1 MKKNILFYLMF
12 VSILSINAY
21 SQKAKLNTAE
31 TQYNNF
37 AYINSI
43 ETFERIASKG
53 FKSAEIFQKLG
64 NAYYFNGEFPQAAKW
79 YTELFALGSDY
90 DKEYYY
96 RYAQSLKTIGE
107 NKKADEYLE
116 KFSTIAKDDN
126 RAKFFRNEEDYLKRI
141 KANSG
146 RYDISKTN
154 INSKYSD
161 YGSTVYNNKL
171 VFTSARD
178 TGSLGQRIHTWTDQY
193 FTSLYSSD
201 LDENFNSAKVERFDN
216 HLKSKFNES
225 TPVFTKDSS
234 TVYFT
239 RNNYL
244 DGKRGQN
251 GSGITL
257 IKIYKAV
264 LKNNEW
270 TNIKELPFNS
280 NEYSTAHPAL
290 SPDEKTLYFASDM
303 PGTLGQSDLFKVAIL
318 GNDSYGKPT
327 NLGPMVNTPG
337 RETFPFISQDNEIY
351 FASDGHPGMGGLDI
365 FMSKINADG
374 SFKRIENIGS
384 DINSPFDD
392 FAYWIDLDTRY
403 GFFSSNKVNGL
414 GFDDIYKFKELRR
427 IGCEQALSGLITDAV
442 SLELLP
448 NAKVSLYDNEHN
460 LIESTTADDKALYN
474 FNVECDNTYYVR
486 AEKEHYFT
494 KEVSVVIP
502 DENGSTDL
510 PIALETSV
518 KKVKVGDDLAKFL
531 EIPIIYFDL
540 DKSNIRPDAAI
551 ELSKVLDVLQQ
562 SPKMKIDIRSHTD
575 SRAST
580 KYNESLSERR
590 AKSTMKWL
598 IDNGISADRLTSKG
612 YGESR
617 LINKCSDG
625 VQCTEAEHQ
634 LNRRSEFIIMSLN

>member
-1 MKKNILFYLMF
+1 M
-12 VSILSINAY
+12 
-21 SQKAKLNTAE
+21 
-31 TQYNNF
+31 
-37 AYINSI
+37 
-43 ETFERIASKG
+43 
-53 FKSAEIFQKLG
+53 
-64 NAYYFNGEFPQAAKW
+64 
-79 YTELFALGSDY
+79 
-90 DKEYYY
+90 
-96 RYAQSLKTIGE
+96 
-107 NKKADEYLE
+107 
-116 KFSTIAKDDN
+116 
-126 RAKFFRNEEDYLKRI
+126 
-141 KANSG
+141 
-146 RYDISKTN
+146 
-154 INSKYSD
+154 
-161 YGSTVYNNKL
+161 YNNKL

-201 LDENFNSAKVERFDN
+201 LDENFNPNKVERFDN

-270 TNIKELPFNS
+270 TDIKELPFNS
-280 NEYSTAHPAL
+280 NEYSTAHPTL

-303 PGTLGQSDLFKVAIL
+303 PGTLGQSDLFKVAII
-318 GNDSYGKPT
+318 GKDSYGKPV
-327 NLGPMVNTPG
+327 NLGPLVNTPG

-427 IGCEQALSGLITDAV
+427 IGCEQALSGLITDAAT
-442 SLELLP
+442 LELLP
-448 NAKVSLYDNEHN
+448 NAKVSLYNNEHN
-460 LIESTTADDKALYN
+460 LIESTTADDKALYT
-474 FNVECDNTYYVR
+474 FNVECDNNYYVR
-486 AEKEHYFT
+486 AEKENYFT
-494 KEVSVVIP
+494 KEVSVSIP

-510 PIALETSV
+510 LIALETSV

-540 DKSNIRPDAAI
+540 DKSNIRPDAAL

-575 SRAST
+575 SRASS

-617 LINKCSDG
+617 LINKCADG
-625 VQCTEAEHQ
+625 VECTEAEHQ

>member
-1 MKKNILFYLMF
+1 MF
-12 VSILSINAY
+12 LSIISINAY

-43 ETFERIASKG
+43 ETFERIAGKG
-53 FKSAEIFQKLG
+53 YKSAEIFQKLG
-64 NAYYFNGEFPQAAKW
+64 NAYYFNGEFQSAAKW
-79 YTELFALGSDY
+79 YAELFALGSDY

-116 KFSTIAKDDN
+116 KFSAIANDDN

-146 RYDISKTN
+146 RYDISKTT

-201 LDENFNSAKVERFDN
+201 LDENFNPNKVERFDN

-270 TNIKELPFNS
+270 TDIKELPFNS

-303 PGTLGQSDLFKVAIL
+303 PGTLGQSDLFKVAII
-318 GNDSYGKPT
+318 GKDTYGKPV
-327 NLGPMVNTPG
+327 NLGPLVNTPG

-427 IGCEQALSGLITDAV
+427 IGCEQALSGLITDAAT
-442 SLELLP
+442 LELLP
-448 NAKVSLYDNEHN
+448 NAKVSLYNNEHN
-460 LIESTTADDKALYN
+460 LIESTTADDKALYT
-474 FNVECDNTYYVR
+474 FNVECDNNYYVR
-486 AEKEHYFT
+486 AEKENYFT
-494 KEVSVVIP
+494 KEVSVSIP

-540 DKSNIRPDAAI
+540 DKSNIRPDAAL

-562 SPKMKIDIRSHTD
+562 SHKMKIDIRSHTD

-617 LINKCSDG
+617 LINKCADG
-625 VQCTEAEHQ
+625 VECTEAEHQ

>member
-1 MKKNILFYLMF
+1 MKKNILLYIMF
-12 VSILSINAY
+12 LSIISISAY

-43 ETFERIASKG
+43 ETFERIAGKG
-53 FKSAEIFQKLG
+53 YKSAEIFQKLG
-64 NAYYFNGEFPQAAKW
+64 NAYYFNGEFQSAAKW

-116 KFSTIAKDDN
+116 KFSAIAKDDN

-146 RYDISKTN
+146 RYDISKTT

-201 LDENFNSAKVERFDN
+201 LDENFNPSKVERFDN

-270 TNIKELPFNS
+270 TDIKELPFNS
-280 NEYSTAHPAL
+280 NEYSTAHPTL

-303 PGTLGQSDLFKVAIL
+303 PGTLGQSDLFKVAII
-318 GNDSYGKPT
+318 GKDSYGKPV
-327 NLGPMVNTPG
+327 NLGPLVNTPG

-427 IGCEQALSGLITDAV
+427 IGCEQALSGLITDAAT
-442 SLELLP
+442 LELLP
-448 NAKVSLYDNEHN
+448 NAKVSLYNNEHN
-460 LIESTTADDKALYN
+460 LIESTTADDKALYT
-474 FNVECDNTYYVR
+474 FNVECDNNYYVR
-486 AEKEHYFT
+486 AEKENYFT
-494 KEVSVVIP
+494 KEVSVSIP

-540 DKSNIRPDAAI
+540 DKSNIRPDAAL

-617 LINKCSDG
+617 LINKCADG
-625 VQCTEAEHQ
+625 VECTEAEHQ

>member
-1 MKKNILFYLMF
+1 MF
-12 VSILSINAY
+12 LSIISISAY

-43 ETFERIASKG
+43 ETFERIAGKG
-53 FKSAEIFQKLG
+53 YKSAEIFQKLG
-64 NAYYFNGEFPQAAKW
+64 NAYYFNGEFQSAAKW

-116 KFSTIAKDDN
+116 KFSAIAKDDN

-146 RYDISKTN
+146 RYDISKTT

-201 LDENFNSAKVERFDN
+201 LDENFNPSKVERFDN

-270 TNIKELPFNS
+270 TDIKELPFNS
-280 NEYSTAHPAL
+280 NEYSTAHPTL

-303 PGTLGQSDLFKVAIL
+303 PGTLGQSDLFKVAII
-318 GNDSYGKPT
+318 GKDSYGKPV
-327 NLGPMVNTPG
+327 NLGPLVNTPG

-427 IGCEQALSGLITDAV
+427 IGCEQALSGLITDAAT
-442 SLELLP
+442 LELLP
-448 NAKVSLYDNEHN
+448 NAKVSLYNNEHN
-460 LIESTTADDKALYN
+460 LIESTTADDKALYT
-474 FNVECDNTYYVR
+474 FNVECDNNYYVR
-486 AEKEHYFT
+486 AEKENYFT
-494 KEVSVVIP
+494 KEVSVSIP

-540 DKSNIRPDAAI
+540 DKSNIRPDAAL

-617 LINKCSDG
+617 LINKCADG
-625 VQCTEAEHQ
+625 VECTEAEHQ

>member
-1 MKKNILFYLMF
+1 MKKNILLYIMF
-12 VSILSINAY
+12 LSIISISAY

-43 ETFERIASKG
+43 ETFERIAGKG
-53 FKSAEIFQKLG
+53 YKSAEIFQKLG
-64 NAYYFNGEFPQAAKW
+64 NAYYFNGEFQSAAKW

-116 KFSTIAKDDN
+116 KFSAIAKDDN

-146 RYDISKTN
+146 RYDISKTT

-201 LDENFNSAKVERFDN
+201 LDENFNPSKVERFDN

-270 TNIKELPFNS
+270 TDIKELPFNS

-303 PGTLGQSDLFKVAIL
+303 PGTLGQSDLFKVAII
-318 GNDSYGKPT
+318 GKDSYGKPV
-327 NLGPMVNTPG
+327 NLGPLVNTPG

-427 IGCEQALSGLITDAV
+427 IGCEQALSGLITDAAT
-442 SLELLP
+442 LELLP
-448 NAKVSLYDNEHN
+448 NAKVSLYNNEHN
-460 LIESTTADDKALYN
+460 LIESTTADDKALYT
-474 FNVECDNTYYVR
+474 FNVECDNNYYVR
-486 AEKEHYFT
+486 AEKENYFT
-494 KEVSVVIP
+494 KEVSVSIP

-510 PIALETSV
+510 LIALETSV

-540 DKSNIRPDAAI
+540 DKSNIRPDAAL

-617 LINKCSDG
+617 LINKCADG
-625 VQCTEAEHQ
+625 VECTEAEHQ

>member
-1 MKKNILFYLMF
+1 MKKNILLYIMF
-12 VSILSINAY
+12 LSIISISAY

-43 ETFERIASKG
+43 ETFERIAGKG
-53 FKSAEIFQKLG
+53 YKSAEIFQKLG
-64 NAYYFNGEFPQAAKW
+64 NAYYFNGEFQSAAKW

-116 KFSTIAKDDN
+116 KFSAIAKDDN

-146 RYDISKTN
+146 RYDISKTT

-201 LDENFNSAKVERFDN
+201 LDENFNPSKVERFDN

-270 TNIKELPFNS
+270 TDIKELPFNS

-303 PGTLGQSDLFKVAIL
+303 PGTLGQSDLFKVAII
-318 GNDSYGKPT
+318 GKDSYGKPV
-327 NLGPMVNTPG
+327 NLGPLVNTPG

-392 FAYWIDLDTRY
+392 FAYWIDLVTRY

-427 IGCEQALSGLITDAV
+427 IGCEQALSGLITDAAT
-442 SLELLP
+442 LELLP
-448 NAKVSLYDNEHN
+448 NAKVSLYNNEHN
-460 LIESTTADDKALYN
+460 LIESTTADDKALYT
-474 FNVECDNTYYVR
+474 FNVECDNNYYVR
-486 AEKEHYFT
+486 AEKENYFT
-494 KEVSVVIP
+494 KEVSVSIP

-540 DKSNIRPDAAI
+540 DKSNIRPDAAL

-617 LINKCSDG
+617 LINKCADG
-625 VQCTEAEHQ
+625 VECTEAEHQ

>member
-1 MKKNILFYLMF
+1 MKKNILLYIMF
-12 VSILSINAY
+12 LSIISISAY

-43 ETFERIASKG
+43 ETFERIAGKG
-53 FKSAEIFQKLG
+53 YKSAEIFQKLG
-64 NAYYFNGEFPQAAKW
+64 NAYYFNGEFQSAAKW

-116 KFSTIAKDDN
+116 KFSAIAKDDN

-146 RYDISKTN
+146 RYDISKTT

-201 LDENFNSAKVERFDN
+201 LDENFNPSKVERFDN

-270 TNIKELPFNS
+270 TDIKELPFNS
-280 NEYSTAHPAL
+280 NEYSTAHPTL

-303 PGTLGQSDLFKVAIL
+303 PGTLGQSDLFKVAII
-318 GNDSYGKPT
+318 GKDSYGKPV
-327 NLGPMVNTPG
+327 NLGPLVNTPG

-427 IGCEQALSGLITDAV
+427 IGCEQALSGLITDAAT
-442 SLELLP
+442 LELLP
-448 NAKVSLYDNEHN
+448 NAKVSLYNNEHN
-460 LIESTTADDKALYN
+460 LIESTTADDKALYT
-474 FNVECDNTYYVR
+474 FNVECDNNYYVR
-486 AEKEHYFT
+486 AEKENYFT
-494 KEVSVVIP
+494 KEVSVSIP

-540 DKSNIRPDAAI
+540 DKSNIRPDAAL

-575 SRAST
+575 SRASS

-617 LINKCSDG
+617 LINKCADG
-625 VQCTEAEHQ
+625 VECTEAEHQ

>member
-1 MKKNILFYLMF
+1 MF
-12 VSILSINAY
+12 LSIISISAY

-43 ETFERIASKG
+43 ETFERIAGKG
-53 FKSAEIFQKLG
+53 YKSAEIFQKLG
-64 NAYYFNGEFPQAAKW
+64 NAYYFNGEFQSAAKW

-116 KFSTIAKDDN
+116 KFSAIAKDDN

-146 RYDISKTN
+146 RYDISKTT

-201 LDENFNSAKVERFDN
+201 LDENFNPSKVERFDN

-270 TNIKELPFNS
+270 TDIKELPFNS

-303 PGTLGQSDLFKVAIL
+303 PGTLGQSDLFKVAII
-318 GNDSYGKPT
+318 GKDSYGKPV
-327 NLGPMVNTPG
+327 NLGPLVNTPG

-427 IGCEQALSGLITDAV
+427 IGCEQALSGLITDAAT
-442 SLELLP
+442 LELLP
-448 NAKVSLYDNEHN
+448 NAKVSLYNNEHN
-460 LIESTTADDKALYN
+460 LIESTTADDKALYT
-474 FNVECDNTYYVR
+474 FNVECDNNYYVR
-486 AEKEHYFT
+486 AEKENYFT
-494 KEVSVVIP
+494 KEVSVSIP

-540 DKSNIRPDAAI
+540 DKSNIRPDAAL

-617 LINKCSDG
+617 LINKCADG
-625 VQCTEAEHQ
+625 VECTEAEHQ

>member
-1 MKKNILFYLMF
+1 MF
-12 VSILSINAY
+12 LSIISISAY

-43 ETFERIASKG
+43 ETFERIAGKG
-53 FKSAEIFQKLG
+53 YKSAEIFQKLG
-64 NAYYFNGEFPQAAKW
+64 NAYYFNGEFQSAAKW

-116 KFSTIAKDDN
+116 KFSAIAKDDN

-146 RYDISKTN
+146 RYDISKTT

-201 LDENFNSAKVERFDN
+201 LDENFNPSKVERFDN

-270 TNIKELPFNS
+270 TDIKELPFNS
-280 NEYSTAHPAL
+280 NEYSTAHPTL

-303 PGTLGQSDLFKVAIL
+303 PGTLGQSDLFKVAII
-318 GNDSYGKPT
+318 GKDSYGKPV
-327 NLGPMVNTPG
+327 NLGPLVNTPG

-427 IGCEQALSGLITDAV
+427 IGCEQALSGLITDAAT
-442 SLELLP
+442 LELLP
-448 NAKVSLYDNEHN
+448 NAKVSLYNNEHN
-460 LIESTTADDKALYN
+460 LIESTTADDKALYT
-474 FNVECDNTYYVR
+474 FNVECDNNYYVR
-486 AEKEHYFT
+486 AEKENYFT
-494 KEVSVVIP
+494 KEVSVSIP

-540 DKSNIRPDAAI
+540 DKSNIRPDAAL

-575 SRAST
+575 SRASS

-617 LINKCSDG
+617 LINKCADG
-625 VQCTEAEHQ
+625 VECTEAEHQ

>member
-1 MKKNILFYLMF
+1 MKKNILLYIMF
-12 VSILSINAY
+12 LSIISISAY

-43 ETFERIASKG
+43 ETFERIAGKG
-53 FKSAEIFQKLG
+53 YKSAEIFQKLG
-64 NAYYFNGEFPQAAKW
+64 NAYYFNGEFQSAAKW

-116 KFSTIAKDDN
+116 KFSAIAKDDN

-146 RYDISKTN
+146 RYDISKTT

-161 YGSTVYNNKL
+161 YGSTVYNKKL

-201 LDENFNSAKVERFDN
+201 LDENFNPSKVERFDN

-270 TNIKELPFNS
+270 TDIKELPFNS
-280 NEYSTAHPAL
+280 NEYSTAHPTL

-303 PGTLGQSDLFKVAIL
+303 PGTLGQSDLFKVAII
-318 GNDSYGKPT
+318 GKDSYGKPV
-327 NLGPMVNTPG
+327 NLGPLVNTPG

-427 IGCEQALSGLITDAV
+427 IGCEQALSGLITDAAT
-442 SLELLP
+442 LELLP
-448 NAKVSLYDNEHN
+448 NAKVSLYNNEHN
-460 LIESTTADDKALYN
+460 LIESTTADDKALYT
-474 FNVECDNTYYVR
+474 FNVECDNNYYVR
-486 AEKEHYFT
+486 AEKENYFT
-494 KEVSVVIP
+494 KEVSVSIP

-540 DKSNIRPDAAI
+540 DKSNIRPDAAL

-617 LINKCSDG
+617 LINKCADG
-625 VQCTEAEHQ
+625 VECTEAEHQ

>member
-1 MKKNILFYLMF
+1 MF
-12 VSILSINAY
+12 LSIISISAY

-43 ETFERIASKG
+43 ETFERIAGKG
-53 FKSAEIFQKLG
+53 YKSAEIFQKLG
-64 NAYYFNGEFPQAAKW
+64 NAYYFNGEFQSAAKW

-116 KFSTIAKDDN
+116 KFSAIAKDDN

-146 RYDISKTN
+146 RYDISKTT

-201 LDENFNSAKVERFDN
+201 LDENFNPSKVERFDN

-270 TNIKELPFNS
+270 TDIKELPFNS

-303 PGTLGQSDLFKVAIL
+303 PGTLGQSDLFKVAII
-318 GNDSYGKPT
+318 GKDSYGKPV
-327 NLGPMVNTPG
+327 NLGPLVNTPG

-427 IGCEQALSGLITDAV
+427 IGCEQALSGLITDAAT
-442 SLELLP
+442 LELLP
-448 NAKVSLYDNEHN
+448 NAKVSLYNNEHN
-460 LIESTTADDKALYN
+460 LIESTTADDKALYT
-474 FNVECDNTYYVR
+474 FNVECDNNYYVR
-486 AEKEHYFT
+486 AEKENYFT
-494 KEVSVVIP
+494 KEVSVSIP

-540 DKSNIRPDAAI
+540 DKSNIRPDAAL

-575 SRAST
+575 SRASS

-617 LINKCSDG
+617 LINKCADG
-625 VQCTEAEHQ
+625 VECTEAEHQ

>member
-126 RAKFFRNEEDYLKRI
+126 RAKFFRSEEDYLKRI

-598 IDNGISADRLTSKG
+598 IDNGISVDRLTSKG

-625 VQCTEAEHQ
+625 VECTEAEHQ

>member
-1 MKKNILFYLMF
+1 MF
-12 VSILSINAY
+12 LSIISISAY

-43 ETFERIASKG
+43 ETFERIAGKG
-53 FKSAEIFQKLG
+53 YKSAEIFQKLG
-64 NAYYFNGEFPQAAKW
+64 NAYYFNGEFQSAAKW

-116 KFSTIAKDDN
+116 KFSAIAKDDN

-146 RYDISKTN
+146 RYDISKTT

-201 LDENFNSAKVERFDN
+201 LDENFNPSKVERFDN

-270 TNIKELPFNS
+270 TDIKELPFNS

-303 PGTLGQSDLFKVAIL
+303 PGTLGQSDLFKVAII
-318 GNDSYGKPT
+318 GKDSYGKPV
-327 NLGPMVNTPG
+327 NLGPLVNTPG

-392 FAYWIDLDTRY
+392 FAYWIDLVTRY

-427 IGCEQALSGLITDAV
+427 IGCEQALSGLITDAAT
-442 SLELLP
+442 LELLP
-448 NAKVSLYDNEHN
+448 NAKVSLYNNEHN
-460 LIESTTADDKALYN
+460 LIESTTADDKALYT
-474 FNVECDNTYYVR
+474 FNVECDNNYYVR
-486 AEKEHYFT
+486 AEKENYFT
-494 KEVSVVIP
+494 KEVSVSIP

-540 DKSNIRPDAAI
+540 DKSNIRPDAAL

-617 LINKCSDG
+617 LINKCADG
-625 VQCTEAEHQ
+625 VECTEAEHQ